1 MKIFNK
7 SKLALLASC
16 CLCLVG
22 APACAQQVQP
32 MNAAQPDNRA
42 TFSQAL
48 FAQTLAAYKAGRI
61 ADGDALAITQL
72 STPQPDPA
80 IRAALEWAAIRSARS
95 TLGFNRLQA
104 FLATYP
110 DFPMADWIRRRAEST
125 LFDEHRS
132 ISDIRSFFANY
143 QPDTAAGKLSLARLK
158 LQDGDVQA
166 AQNLVKNAWRENT
179 ISTSMERIIAKEFP
193 NAISESDI
201 RYRAERLVYKNEIS
215 EALRL
220 ASNLNEGFA
229 NSLKALH
236 SALKERGNTEVLLN
250 AVPPQEQRNPP
261 YILAKS
267 QTVRRAGKLLEAAK
281 LLNTAPREQAKLVNG
296 HEWWVERRFLSRKLM
311 DAGFITQ
318 AYAVTSGYKATEDAD
333 RIDAEFMAG
342 WIALRYLQDAEA
354 SEPHFERAASFA
366 KTPLSISRSN
376 YWLARAR
383 AAQKRD
389 AALAY
394 TNAST
399 YGTTYYGQLAS
410 HALGQTKL
418 NIREHRASLQEKQE
432 FEQRVDIRAFK
443 LLMENGAQDLAQ
455 PLALDYGATLTNAVD
470 IDAFN
475 HVLASYRDAGLSL
488 RTAKAAYYRGFATDK
503 HAFPQ
508 FGIPEFNALPNSA
521 EKAMVYA
528 IARQESAFDAN
539 AVSGAG
545 ARGLMQMMPAT
556 AAATARQRAIPF
568 ALYQLTTEP
577 QLNAQL
583 GAAHLGELIQ
593 NYRGSMIMVF
603 AAYNAGPG
611 RVQEWVRAYGD
622 PRDPSI
628 DAIDWI
634 ERIPITETRNY
645 VQRVMENMQVYRAL
659 FSQNH
664 ALLIGQDMQ
673 RGVKQGVIL
682 TPDDGIVTGSLRR

>member
-1 MKIFNK
+1 MYIFNK
-7 SKLALLASC
+7 TKLVLLASC
-16 CLCLVG
+16 CLWLSHM
-22 APACAQQVQP
+22 PLHAQHVQP
-32 MNAAQPDNRA
+32 INTTINEHKAFNRA
-42 TFSQAL
+42 SFMAAL
-48 FAQTLAAYKAGRI
+48 SAYKAGRI
-61 ADGDALAITQL
+61 ADGDAIASTQ
-72 STPQPDPA
+72 SDPA
-80 IRAALEWAAIRSARS
+80 VKAALEWAAIRSARS
-95 TLGFNRLQA
+95 TIGFTRLRA
-104 FLATYP
+104 FLSAYP
-110 DFPMADWIRRRAEST
+110 EFPMADWIRRRAESA
-125 LFDEHRS
+125 LFDEHRPH
-132 ISDIRSFFANY
+132 SDIRAFFTHY
-143 QPDTAAGKLSLARLK
+143 QPDTAAGKLSLARIK
-158 LQDGDVQA
+158 QADGDVQS
-166 AQNLVKNAWRENT
+166 AQALVKNAWRENT
-179 ISTSMERIIAKEFP
+179 ISSSMEQIIAKNYP
-193 NAISESDI
+193 TAINEIDI
-201 RYRAERLVYKNEIS
+201 RYRAERLVYKNEIT

-220 ASNLNEGFA
+220 GGLIGPSYMAALN
-229 NSLKALH
+229 ALN
-236 SALKERGNTEVLLN
+236 SALKERSNAEILLN
-250 AVPPQEQRNPP
+250 AVPPVEQRNAP
-261 YILAKS
+261 YILAKA
-267 QTVRRAGKLLEAAK
+267 QTLRRSGKLIEAAK

-296 HEWWVERRFLSRKLM
+296 HEWWVERRFLARKLM

-342 WIALRYLQDAEA
+342 WIALRYLNDAEA
-354 SEPHFERAASFA
+354 AEPHFERASNFA

-376 YWLARAR
+376 YWLGRAR
-383 AAQKRD
+383 AAQNRD
-389 AALAY
+389 STPAF
-394 TNAST
+394 TNASIF
-399 YGTTYYGQLAS
+399 GTTYYGQLAS
-410 HALGQTKL
+410 NTLGQARL
-418 NIREHRASLQEKQE
+418 NIREHRANAEEKQA

-443 LLMENGAQDLAQ
+443 LLMENNAQDIAQ
-455 PLALDYGATLTNAVD
+455 PLALDYATTLTNAVD

-475 HVLASYRDAGLSL
+475 QILAHYRNAGLSL

-539 AVSGAG
+539 AVSHAG

-556 AAATARQRAIPF
+556 AAATARQRAVPF

-583 GAAHLGELIQ
+583 GAAHLGELMQ

-622 PRDPSI
+622 PREGHV

-664 ALLIGQDMQ
+664 ALLIGADMV
-673 RGVKQGVIL
+673 RGMKPSVVM